1 MMTTLTF
8 ELFKLPE
15 TDKELNQLPLSL
27 EPVKIVV
34 QLTISLLTAQTINVT
49 DASDM
54 NTSLSIAPTKP
65 LNMIF
70 AKLAPSQT
78 IYTGHA
84 LTTDA
89 INVTN

>member
-1 MMTTLTF
+1 MITTLTLG
-8 ELFKLPE
+8 LFKLPE
-15 TDKELNQLPLSL
+15 TNKELNQMPLSL

-34 QLTISLLTAQTINVT
+34 QLTISSLTAQTINVT

-54 NTSLSIAPTKP
+54 DKSLPIAPTKP
-65 LNMIF
+65 LNVIF